1 MREKKLIIWLVF
13 SALLFAIAGAFA
25 RAMTLLSHN
34 EHMYTCAGILISQG
48 QSLYSDFAYLQTPY
62 FPLFYGSL
70 FKIFGIDSWY
80 LLSAKLVSFFF
91 LCISLIILLL
101 IARRVLRDSVCSLCV
116 AVLFVL
122 NVTIINAAAEVSNY
136 IMPAAC
142 VMLAFYVFVVSCQ
155 SSIRASGIALA
166 GILLAIAAGTKL
178 TCAPLIIPF
187 FVVIFVCPLEKNASS
202 LHAARRVFYVFLPFV
217 AGLLL
222 GALPML
228 LFIVA
233 DPESFFF
240 NNLGYHFVNTQWRL
254 ATGYEGPMS
263 LYSKLGYACELFFKL
278 DTLLVLLGCMT
289 GLGVLINYRV
299 RHACYGFKKL
309 PTGFW
314 LALLLVL
321 VAFPVA
327 MAPTPS
333 FFQYYVM
340 PVSFLFIVF
349 VYAIACCTSKNPAR
363 LRGLLVLLVLVTLA
377 ANGPALVTSMSNLT
391 NENRWAARRVHTVSA
406 DIRNILQARKP
417 GVTGRIATLSPLFVV
432 EANLPIYEELSTGPF
447 LYRIGDL
454 LSPQDRKRFVGTSP
468 KSIHDLFNKEAPLAV
483 LVGYE
488 RGLDSALLDYALKN
502 NYSAVDV
509 PGRTG
514 TLYIRP

>member
-1 MREKKLIIWLVF
+1 MREKKLIIWFVL
-13 SALLFAIAGAFA
+13 SALLFAIVGAFA
-25 RAMTLLSHN
+25 RTMTLLNHN
-34 EHMYTCAGILISQG
+34 EHMYTCAGILIAQG

-62 FPLFYGSL
+62 LPLFYGSL
-70 FKIFGIDSWY
+70 FKIFGIESWY

-91 LCISLIILLL
+91 ICIALISLLL

-116 AVLFVL
+116 VVLFVL
-122 NVTIINAAAEVSNY
+122 NATIINAAAEVSNY

-142 VMLAFYVFVVSCQ
+142 VMLAFHVFVVSCQ
-155 SSIRASGIALA
+155 NSIRVSGIAIA
-166 GILLAIAAGTKL
+166 GFLLAIAVGTKL

-187 FVVIFVCPLEKNASS
+187 FVVILVCPLEKNAST

-217 AGLLL
+217 AGLVL

-228 LFIVA
+228 LFVVT

-240 NNLGYHFVNTQWRL
+240 NNLGYHFVNTKWRL
-254 ATGYEGPMS
+254 DTGYEGPMS
-263 LYSKLGYACELFFKL
+263 LYSKLGYACELLFKL
-278 DTLLVLLGCMT
+278 DNLLVLLGCIT
-289 GLGVLINYRV
+289 GLGMLINYRV

-309 PTGFW
+309 PIGFW

-327 MAPTPS
+327 IAPTPS

-340 PVSFLFIVF
+340 PVSCLFIVF
-349 VYAIACCTSKNPAR
+349 VYAIACCTSKNPLR

-377 ANGPALVTSMSNLT
+377 ANGPALVTSMSNLA
-391 NENRWAARRVHTVSA
+391 NEKRCAVRRVHTVSA
-406 DIRNILQARKP
+406 DIQNSLRLKKP

-454 LSPQDRKRFVGTSP
+454 LSLEDRKRFVGTSP
-468 KSIHDLFNKEAPLAV
+468 KTIHDLFNKEEPLAV
-483 LVGYE
+483 FVGYE

-509 PGRTG
+509 RGRG
-514 TLYIRP
+514 TLYICP